1 MIIGLT
7 GPMGAGKSE
16 VAKVLKRRG
25 FFIID
30 ADRAAHEL
38 YIPQSPVWSELVR
51 AFGSKILN
59 RGGVINRKKLGEIVF
74 ADGKKLDWLNKI
86 VHPAL
91 KEKIKAQSV
100 ERGAHPPAG
109 RAGNVVINA
118 AIPQLFEGLVDQ
130 TWVVVSSKEKRSRR
144 LVKSGLTKAQ
154 ALKRMRSQLNQAG
167 YLKLADVVI
176 KNEGSLKQLIQ
187 QVTDADK
194 TVKP

>member
-100 ERGAHPPAG
+100 ERGAQ
-109 RAGNVVINA
+109 NVVINA